1 MCIYYVWT
9 KHGEREIM
17 LDNDDEEEGRITN
30 FEDTAMSEL
39 EEDARGHAAED
50 DPGHTLREAEE
61 VCEIE

>member
-1 MCIYYVWT
+1 MPNYYVWT

-17 LDNDDEEEGRITN
+17 LDNDDEEEGRILN
-30 FEDTAMSEL
+30 FEDTAMGEL

>member
-1 MCIYYVWT
+1 
-9 KHGEREIM
+9 M
-17 LDNDDEEEGRITN
+17 LDNDDEEEGRIPN
-30 FEDTAMSEL
+30 FEDTAMSEP

>member
-1 MCIYYVWT
+1 
-9 KHGEREIM
+9 M

-30 FEDTAMSEL
+30 FEDTAMGET